1 MQLTIYIPK
10 KEECEIMSARKA
22 AIVAT
27 ETGGL
32 GAYFIML
39 HKQETAR
46 RDDEQR
52 NY

>member
-10 KEECEIMSARKA
+10 KEECEIKSAKQA
-22 AIVAT
+22 ADAAT

-32 GAYFIML
+32 GAYFIKL

-46 RDDEQR
+46 RER
-52 NY
+52 GFHE